1 MGNMKSSFIEE
12 LSWREFIFQKT
23 PGIEKAFKNKTTI
36 YFGTDLTG
44 DSLHIGHLLGCITL
58 KRAYDFGN
66 NIIILLAGGTT
77 RIGDP
82 SGKDEERPILP
93 EEEIL
98 KNKEKLKK
106 QFLHFFNF
114 NDKQVKVVDNNDWLS
129 KLGLIEFLRDAGK
142 YISINS
148 MMDKDSVKSRL
159 LRKQGM
165 SYAEFSYQLL
175 QAYDFLHFFKTRN
188 CNVQIAG
195 SDQWGN
201 MIQGVELVRKKLN
214 KQVYALSWPLI
225 TDSKTGKKY
234 GKTEKGAPIWL
245 DKEKTHP
252 FAFYQFFINQDD
264 SIIGK
269 LIRYYSFKSK
279 HEIEELERKWKKQ
292 KHIRLLQKEL
302 AYEMTMLVHGK
313 EIANQCK
320 RVACVLFEKE
330 TADLK
335 KEDIDF
341 AKKAVSYKKI
351 VSEKDFVLEQIL
363 VDLKLALSKGEARR
377 LIQQGGV
384 KTKKIFN
391 KYYLIRKGKKE
402 WGIVEISS

>member
-1 MGNMKSSFIEE
+1 MGNMKGSFIEE
-12 LSWREFIFQKT
+12 LTWREFIYQKT
-23 PGIEKAFKNKTTI
+23 PGIEKAFKNNTTI
-36 YFGTDLTG
+36 YWGTDLTG

-82 SGKDEERPILP
+82 SGKDVERPILS
-93 EEEIL
+93 EREIL

-114 NDKQVKVVDNNDWLS
+114 NDKQVEVVDNYDWLS
-129 KLGLIEFLRDAGK
+129 KLSLIDFLRNAGK
-142 YISINS
+142 YISISS
-148 MMDKDSVKSRL
+148 MIDKDSVKSRL
-159 LRKQGM
+159 LRKQGI

-201 MIQGVELVRKKLN
+201 MVQGVELIRKKLK
-214 KQVYALSWPLI
+214 KQAYGLSWPLI

-234 GKTEKGAPIWL
+234 GKTEEGAPIWL

-269 LIRYYSFKSK
+269 LIRYYSFKSRR
-279 HEIEELERKWKKQ
+279 EIEELESKWKIQ
-292 KHIRLLQKEL
+292 KHMRLLQKEL

-320 RVACVLFEKE
+320 RVSYVLFEKE
-330 TADLK
+330 KTDLK
-335 KEDIDF
+335 KEDMDF
-341 AKKAVSYKKI
+341 IKKAVPYKKI
-351 VSEKDFVLEQIL
+351 ASEKDFVLEQIL
-363 VDLKLALSKGEARR
+363 VDLKLALSKGEAKR

-384 KTKKIFN
+384 KTEKMFN
-391 KYYLIRKGKKE
+391 RYLLIRKGKKE